1 MKDSKFIELLNLY
14 VDHQISPAD
23 AALLEAEIQQ
33 KPERRQIYRQY
44 CQMQKACVTLAENFR
59 SEAPAGEKV
68 IGMSPAPRRM
78 AIATYVMGFAAAAAC
93 IALVVV
99 NRPGGPSSTKST
111 QTIALAQPNATPVE
125 ANVVAA
131 AAQASE
137 ANRAVLHPA
146 FPGVAKNDE
155 TAAATVA
162 VADHVSLDWMN
173 QVQLQRVPAENL
185 WFETRPTLE
194 AQDLMLR
201 SARPYQGQVESTA
214 FIFPK

>member
-68 IGMSPAPRRM
+68 IEMSPAPRRM
-78 AIATYVMGFAAAAAC
+78 AIATYAMGFAAAAAC

-99 NRPGGPSSTKST
+99 NRPAGPSTKLM
-111 QTIALAQPNATPVE
+111 QTVAVAQPIATPVE

-131 AAQASE
+131 AVQAPE
-137 ANRAVLHPA
+137 ANRTVLHPA
-146 FPGVAKNDE
+146 FSGIAKNDE